1 MEIFGTGQIVTG
13 NVQGV
18 NGYIQVDD
26 NGVVASRAVEYS
38 TVVPEPGT
46 LALLGSGLAGLAGIR
61 SPQNKTIE
69 NTVREFSGQASLSSI
84 NPGIAGCPQ
93 VRVLLLDAN
102 LEQEY
107 PAATHAS
114 LAVHSDST
122 ARLFHA
128 SGSRAVTNYGS
139 LARPLPDRPSRGLR

>member
-46 LALLGSGLAGLAGIR
+46 LALLGSGLAGLAG
-61 SPQNKTIE
+61 N
-69 NTVREFSGQASLSSI
+69 
-84 NPGIAGCPQ
+84 
-93 VRVLLLDAN
+93 
-102 LEQEY
+102 
-107 PAATHAS
+107 
-114 LAVHSDST
+114 
-122 ARLFHA
+122 AR
-128 SGSRAVTNYGS
+128 RRT
-139 LARPLPDRPSRGLR
+139 RR